1 MRRYLVNIR
10 SDTSHGW
17 RQKPSASEVW
27 KLDRSLIK
35 RKPGPRKKP
44 ASDDASTPVQTD
56 KAVLEPP
63 PVQDSTSQGEDSVVP
78 MKKKKGRPGRPPKN
92 PQPAKPQDSTDSES
106 VQPTTTNS
114 SSTTPTDGDEPKASK
129 GSSQVG
135 SLTYFSSVWFVTSDP
150 FQCCVVF
157 RKL

>member
-1 MRRYLVNIR
+1 MLRVLVESDR

-35 RKPGPRKKP
+35 RKSGPRKKP
-44 ASDDASTPVQTD
+44 ASDDASITVQTE
-56 KAVLEPP
+56 KAVLDPA
-63 PVQDSTSQGEDSVVP
+63 PVQGSTSQGEDSVVP

-114 SSTTPTDGDEPKASK
+114 PSTMATDCDEPKPSK

-135 SLTYFSSVWFVTSDP
+135 SLTYFSSV
-150 FQCCVVF
+150 
-157 RKL
+157 

>member
-1 MRRYLVNIR
+1 MNIR

-56 KAVLEPP
+56 KAVLDPA
-63 PVQDSTSQGEDSVVP
+63 PVQGSTSQGEDSVVP

-106 VQPTTTNS
+106 VKPTTTNS
-114 SSTTPTDGDEPKASK
+114 TSTTPTDGDEPKASK

-135 SLTYFSSVWFVTSDP
+135 SLTYLNLYDLSHLFFSSF
-150 FQCCVVF
+150 F
-157 RKL
+157 